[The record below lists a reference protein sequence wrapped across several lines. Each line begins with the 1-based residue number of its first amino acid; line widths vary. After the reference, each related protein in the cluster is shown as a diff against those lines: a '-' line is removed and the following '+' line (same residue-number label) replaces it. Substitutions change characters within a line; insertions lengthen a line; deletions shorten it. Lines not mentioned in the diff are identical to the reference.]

1 MSTYFI
7 TGRKPTSAYHL
18 RIEKQEHL
26 RGGNQNN
33 NPINKPQYEENL
45 KNRIAQPNGTK
56 SLPVLGSLEEKVR
69 QYLLYHLVF
78 VIFGTTTFSG
88 VQDQPEQVVQQVAQ
102 AKICPYKHSGDYA
115 EHERGNQ
122 RPQWRGGQHQQDG

>member
-26 RGGNQNN
+26 GGGNQNN
-33 NPINKPQYEENL
+33 NPISKPQYEENL

-56 SLPVLGSLEEKVR
+56 SLPVLGSLEGKVR
-69 QYLLYHLVF
+69 QHLLYQLVF
-78 VIFGTTTFSG
+78 MIFDTTRFSG
-88 VQDQPEQVVQQVAQ
+88 V
-102 AKICPYKHSGDYA
+102 
-115 EHERGNQ
+115 
-122 RPQWRGGQHQQDG
+122 